1 MKRDIV
7 KLGLILFI
15 ICVVAAGFLS
25 LTNSVTAPIIA
36 ENKLQ
41 SEIQAKQEVLP
52 QGKEFKEMDSGK
64 MAELFK
70 NANND
75 KLMNNIVQI
84 SLADADGK
92 FVGMVIKTS
101 VTGFKGSIVMLIGI
115 DEKGKITSYKV
126 LSHTETPGLGDKISS
141 EKFSAQFAEKLTDE
155 SLVVVKRAAQKSNEI
170 QAITGATISSK
181 AVTLAVNS
189 AIDAYNLVI
198 NSGEGGIK

>member
-1 MKRDIV
+1 MKKDIV

-36 ENKLQ
+36 KNQLQ

-70 NANND
+70 NANNE
-75 KLMNNIVQI
+75 KLNNIVQI
-84 SLADADGK
+84 SIADADGK

-101 VTGFKGSIVMLIGI
+101 VTGFKGSIVMLVGI
-115 DEKGKITSYKV
+115 DAKGKITSYKI
-126 LSHTETPGLGDKISS
+126 LSHTETPGLGDKISG
-141 EKFSAQFAEKLTDE
+141 EKFSAQFAQKSTDAV
-155 SLVVVKRAAQKSNEI
+155 LVVVKRTVQKNNEI
-170 QAITGATISSK
+170 QAVTGATISSK
-181 AVTLAVNS
+181 AATLAVNS

-198 NSGEGGIK
+198 NSTEGGIK

>member
-1 MKRDIV
+1 MKKDIV

-64 MAELFK
+64 MSELFK
-70 NANND
+70 NANNE
-75 KLMNNIVQI
+75 KLNNIVQI
-84 SLADADGK
+84 SIADADGK

-101 VTGFKGSIVMLIGI
+101 VAGYKGSIVMLVGI
-115 DEKGKITSYKV
+115 DAKGNINSYKV
-126 LSHTETPGLGDKISS
+126 LSHTETPGLGDKITS
-141 EKFSAQFAEKLTDE
+141 EKFSAQFTGKLTDE
-155 SLVVVKRAAQKSNEI
+155 SLVVVKRAAQKSSEI